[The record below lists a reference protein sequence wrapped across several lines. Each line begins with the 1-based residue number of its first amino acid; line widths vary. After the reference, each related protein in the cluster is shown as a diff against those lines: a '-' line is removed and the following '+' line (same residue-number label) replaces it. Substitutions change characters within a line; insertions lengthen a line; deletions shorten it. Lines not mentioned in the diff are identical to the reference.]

1 MSTTPS
7 TIIGRLAA
15 YREDMKNAGL
25 QGSIV
30 PRTDPHLSEYI
41 SSHWHCVR
49 YLTGFTGSAG
59 TLVITL
65 DGTYLWVDS
74 RYFLQGEQQTRGTGI
89 TLMKEGLP
97 GTPTIAEFLTS
108 TLKAGDTVGV
118 DGLLMSVQEARS
130 LQAALSAHGI
140 KLDVNYAPMDRVWAD
155 RPLLPQDPVFIH
167 DEKYAGESA
176 SSKLAALRADIAKA
190 GADAFFSSALDEIA
204 WVLNLRSTDVPCNP
218 VATSFLYV
226 GPSEAVLFIDP
237 AKMTPEA
244 ADYLAKAGVT
254 TRSYGEALDFLKGV
268 DTAVKVLLS
277 GSKASWGVMT
287 ALDGHYV
294 IGESPL
300 QLPKAIKNAVQQEG
314 IRQAHMRDGAA
325 MVKSIIEIKRIM
337 DEGGELTEIGVA
349 EILERNRRKDGLY
362 FDLSFDSI
370 CGFGPNGAIVHYSAT
385 PESDTRLEM
394 NNLLL
399 IDSGANYLDATTDIT
414 RTIALGTPSADMRHD
429 FTLVMKGHIAIAT
442 AIFPAGTR
450 GHQLDAM
457 ARMPLWKEGKSYLH
471 GTGHGVG
478 HFLNVHEGPQS
489 IRLNDTMAPLMPGM
503 LTSNEPGVYL
513 EGRYGIRCENL
524 VLTVPAMT
532 TEFGDFLCFETVTMC
547 PFDRDLFDT
556 SIMSDDEIEWID
568 LYHRNVYENVSPLLD
583 EQERAWLAEAC
594 APLKK

>member
-1 MSTTPS
+1 
-7 TIIGRLAA
+7 
-15 YREDMKNAGL
+15 
-25 QGSIV
+25 
-30 PRTDPHLSEYI
+30 
-41 SSHWHCVR
+41 
-49 YLTGFTGSAG
+49 
-59 TLVITL
+59 
-65 DGTYLWVDS
+65 
-74 RYFLQGEQQTRGTGI
+74 
-89 TLMKEGLP
+89 
-97 GTPTIAEFLTS
+97 PTISQFLTS

-118 DGLLMSVQEARS
+118 DGLLMSVTEARS
-130 LQAALSAHGI
+130 LQAALSAKDI

-176 SSKLAALRADIAKA
+176 SSKLAALRADVAKA

-237 AKMTPEA
+237 AKMTAEA
-244 ADYLAKAGVT
+244 TDYLTKAGVT
-254 TRSYGEALDFLKGV
+254 TRPYGEALDFLKGV
-268 DTAVKVLLS
+268 DRSVKVLLS

-300 QLPKAIKNAVQQEG
+300 QMPKAIKNAVQQQG
-314 IRQAHMRDGAA
+314 IREAHVRDGAA

-337 DEGGELTEIGVA
+337 AEGGKLTEIGVA
-349 EILERNRRKDGLY
+349 EILERNRRKDGLF

-385 PESDTRLEM
+385 PESDTTLEM

-489 IRLNDTMAPLMPGM
+489 IRLNDTMAPLKPGM

-532 TEFGDFLCFETVTMC
+532 TEFGEFLCFETVTMC

-556 SIMSDDEIEWID
+556 SIMSDSEIEWVD
-568 LYHRNVYENVSPLLD
+568 LYHRDVYEKVSPLLD